1 MNKKILVIVDAQFDF
16 ANENG
21 TLYVHGANVSVKK
34 IIEFINLHKEEIEQ
48 VIFTMDNHPKDH
60 CSLKINGGIWPEHC
74 MQGTDGQKILPE
86 LIKACEDNDLPYK
99 NLKKGEKPD
108 VLDYTAFSH
117 SRKVGNT
124 IILKSST
131 DTLTVYND
139 KFIICGFAGDYCVKD
154 SVADLIPVVGAEN
167 IEIFRDGIADID
179 DGTIFNNFIEENNL
193 KIINI

>member
-74 MQGTDGQKILPE
+74 MQGTDGQKVLPE

-117 SRKVGNT
+117 SRKVGNA

>member
-34 IIEFINLHKEEIEQ
+34 IIEFINVHKDEIEQ

-86 LIKACEDNDLPYK
+86 LIKVCEDNDLPYK

-117 SRKVGNT
+117 SRKVGNAV
-124 IILKSST
+124 ILKSST

-139 KFIICGFAGDYCVKD
+139 KFIVCGFAGDYCVKD